1 MLSFV
6 VVSPFFSLFQLVFDV
21 LSGFQTGELSHE
33 SNHQDCMPEIEDEWL
48 YDEVGKRLN
57 QMVPVPVSSYD
68 YFDR

>member
-1 MLSFV
+1 MFN
-6 VVSPFFSLFQLVFDV
+6 V

-33 SNHQDCMPEIEDEWL
+33 SNHHECMPEIEDEWL

-68 YFDR
+68 YIDRWDLFFHLNQNYVLLL